1 MRLATVLVSRVFT
14 TGISRNKE
22 IHLKVLIEDDSKI
35 FGPSSI
41 GFLPPQLTRLR
52 PISRVSRKTLC
63 AVTTPAA
70 THIGEEV
77 LLDRNHAGSSK
88 ARSAQVLR
96 NSPRAMPLSGY
107 EPVRTELTCKES
119 VLLCFL

>member
-1 MRLATVLVSRVFT
+1 MRLATVQVSRGFT

-35 FGPSSI
+35 FGSSSI
-41 GFLPPQLTRLR
+41 GFR
-52 PISRVSRKTLC
+52 PTDSS
-63 AVTTPAA
+63 A
-70 THIGEEV
+70 THIRGQRENLV
-77 LLDRNHAGSSK
+77 CRDHAGSSK

-107 EPVRTELTCKES
+107 ELVRPELTCDENA
-119 VLLCFL
+119 LLCFH